1 MGSLT
6 QVDLWADSRVIDG
19 AVWAMPSITTLITAF
34 AKIEKWMSSE
44 CPHYISNVNLA
55 EHRKK
60 VPNMSTVSVKEQLRK
75 ANDKLGFAQQYAL
88 AGNIDALYKL
98 IQAEVSGTV
107 LSIPAKQ
114 QHDGAVESVTL
125 TPTAQM
131 NTTNELS
138 VYPWCGLYCI
148 LKASNRRI
156 PTRKYSYFLLLDS
169 IRKTVG
175 KNRAWRGRLSHENM
189 MRCLKFFRC
198 QVQYSGD
205 LTLQGKCTTLGK
217 WIKTQASVNT
227 NQIMSITGHFVLLTI
242 GACVSDF
249 KLHDQT
255 GTHDMT
261 TVRGRA
267 MAKKKLSAIYLITGY
282 SRSYDHPKEIALQPS
297 GFKDEPVPKEMG
309 VEEDKPEQAK
319 ANTPCKWEMTRWIV
333 DDNKNNSRKNDI
345 EMRARFRKR
354 VDKIR
359 LAAQLRG
366 TDAKAAQRVAIKY
379 KKKSKQSER
388 ALFQE
393 LEEDEMRLFDLM

>member
-1 MGSLT
+1 M
-6 QVDLWADSRVIDG
+6 
-19 AVWAMPSITTLITAF
+19 F
-34 AKIEKWMSSE
+34 SSAYL
-44 CPHYISNVNLA
+44 HYISNVKSP
-55 EHRKK
+55 EHREK
-60 VPNMSTVSVKEQLRK
+60 VPNMNIVSANEQLEQ
-75 ANDKLGFAQQYAL
+75 ANEKLRLAHEYTV

-98 IQAEVSGTV
+98 IQTDVFGTGTV

-114 QHDGAVESVTL
+114 QHEGAVESVTL
-125 TPTAQM
+125 TPTAHM

-138 VYPWCGLYCI
+138 EYPWCGLYSI

-156 PTRKYSYFLLLDS
+156 PTRKNGYFSLLEK
-169 IRKTVG
+169 IRKIVG
-175 KNRAWRGRLSHENM
+175 KTRAWRGRLSHENM
-189 MRCLKFFRC
+189 MRLLKYYRC

-255 GTHDMT
+255 GTHDLT
-261 TVRGRA
+261 TGRGRV
-267 MAKKKLSAIYLITGY
+267 MAKKKLSGIYLITGY

-297 GFKDEPVPKEMG
+297 GFKDEPVPKDMG
-309 VEEDKPEQAK
+309 VEEDKPGQAK

-354 VDKIR
+354 IDKIR

-379 KKKSKQSER
+379 KKKSKQSQR

-393 LEEDEMRLFDLM
+393 LEEEEMRLFDLSEFVGDDILLSVYSVF